1 MWRTP
6 LTCHFSEVLQWS
18 LWTRSIDQTGTRN
31 VLYSQEQISRSVIIL
46 AILGSYWATFY
57 YQGSCHIYSSYSRN
71 FSDSN
76 HFKLQREFR
85 PSNEIFLQNWPRYLK
100 VGTHGVG
107 ELSFFHNWF
116 VFFILLEGIVSR
128 SVRNRYMEAIKLWV
142 EQVPRICPILW
153 YDFFIVPT
161 LFFPGRSLLCITENS
176 PLEFFKPY
184 CTRKHFNRKAQQQR
198 KTLYFLLK

>member
-107 ELSFFHNWF
+107 ELSFFHDWF
-116 VFFILLEGIVSR
+116 FLFYWKELFHDQYVIGTWKQSNFEWNKSLG
-128 SVRNRYMEAIKLWV
+128 Y
-142 EQVPRICPILW
+142 VPSCGTTFL
-153 YDFFIVPT
+153 T
-161 LFFPGRSLLCITENS
+161 S
-176 PLEFFKPY
+176 PL
-184 CTRKHFNRKAQQQR
+184 
-198 KTLYFLLK
+198 YFSRAVPSCV